1 MAEFTHVEN
10 GKVRMVDVS
19 GKEESVRTAS
29 AEGFIRLRRETAEA
43 ILKNE
48 VAKGNVLATANVAG
62 VMAVK
67 KTSEIIPM
75 CHPLPIT
82 SVAFDFDVV
91 IGDVSG
97 VKVRCSVKTVAKT
110 GVEMEAITGVSAA
123 LLTIWDMV
131 KSLEKD
137 ERGQYPETAIEGIRV
152 VEKVVERR

>member
-1 MAEFTHVEN
+1 MAEFTHVKD
-10 GKVRMVDVS
+10 GKVRMVGLS
-19 GKEESVRTAS
+19 SKAESVRMAS
-29 AEGFIRLRRETAEA
+29 AEGFIRLKKDTVEA

-82 SVAFDFDVV
+82 SVKFDFDVV
-91 IGDVSG
+91 LGDVCG
-97 VKVRCSVKTVAKT
+97 VKVTCSVKAVAKT

-123 LLTIWDMV
+123 LLTVWDMV

-137 ERGQYPETAIEGIRV
+137 ERGQYPQTVIEGIRV
-152 VEKVVERR
+152 VEKIVERG